1 MNDIPQPD
9 FSDLTTLLGGA
20 FPGHT
25 MQRLRTPDGKYRY
38 VYVSPE
44 MNRAFGLDAEALTR
58 ADAVDHSWVNQED
71 RAGFIAALE
80 RSAAD
85 LTILDQEVR
94 VDLKEGG
101 YKWVR
106 SIGRPRRE
114 PDGSVI
120 WDGVAL
126 DVTDRRVA
134 IAALE
139 NTLADAKR
147 NELSEGRFAFI
158 AASDVLRRLEG
169 LRKSIEALNRE
180 ADTVTDQLAVHISD
194 VASKFD
200 ALIKAIAATQSLTK
214 ALPDAATKD
223 TPIPSSSAA
232 CLTRRQLEIM
242 QHVFRGQSNRN
253 IADLLGIAEGTVKL
267 HMHAAF
273 KKLGARNRTEAAKIC
288 FD

>member
-1 MNDIPQPD
+1 MHEANPT
-9 FSDLTTLLGGA
+9 DLANLSALLGGA

-25 MQRLRTPDGKYRY
+25 MQRMRTPDGKYRY
-38 VYVSPE
+38 LYVSPE
-44 MNRAFGLDAEALTR
+44 MNSAFGLDAEALTR
-58 ADAVDHSWVNQED
+58 ADAVDHSWVNRED

-85 LTILDQEVR
+85 LTLLDQEVR
-94 VDLKEGG
+94 VDLKAGG
-101 YKWVR
+101 HKWVR

-114 PDGSVI
+114 QDGTVI

-139 NTLADAKR
+139 RTLADAKR

-158 AASDVLRRLEG
+158 AASDVVRRLEA
-169 LRKSIEALNRE
+169 LRIGIEALNGNVDIVPDE
-180 ADTVTDQLAVHISD
+180 VAHQISA

-200 ALIKAIAATQSLTK
+200 ALIKAIAATQSLSNAQPDEVTK
-214 ALPDAATKD
+214 SDL
-223 TPIPSSSAA
+223 IPSLAAA

-242 QHVFRGQSNRN
+242 HHVSKGRSNRN
-253 IADLLGIAEGTVKL
+253 IALDLGIAEGTVKL

-273 KKLGARNRTEAAKIC
+273 KKLGARNRTEAAKMC